1 MREKICGCDD
11 FAGGFICKAVG
22 SRYIKEGAGLSGTV
36 HGHGPCTHDGV
47 LSLACRGQFR
57 ENMRI

>member
-1 MREKICGCDD
+1 MGEKICGCDD

-36 HGHGPCTHDGV
+36 HGPGRALRTAFSV
-47 LSLACRGQFR
+47 LHAEGSFEKR
-57 ENMRI
+57 